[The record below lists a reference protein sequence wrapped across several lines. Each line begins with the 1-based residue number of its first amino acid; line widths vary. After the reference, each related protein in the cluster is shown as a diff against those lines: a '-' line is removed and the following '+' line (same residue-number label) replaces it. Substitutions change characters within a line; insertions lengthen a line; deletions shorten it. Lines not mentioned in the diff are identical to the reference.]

1 MEFSEKDAADLA
13 KLKEIMLSKAVD
25 GDAHAATAFANLLNA
40 ETERSKAVVT
50 PTQEKPAALAEMPA
64 TWRESVAGRAAE
76 PEARAVA

>member
-40 ETERSKAVVT
+40 QTERSKAIAPVV
-50 PTQEKPAALAEMPA
+50 QEKPAALAVGPSNWQE
-64 TWRESVAGRAAE
+64 TVSGKAAE
-76 PEARAVA
+76 SETRAVA